1 PVRPDED
8 AVQLSGR
15 WTAGDEEPDRT
26 RDRLSRRKARPARP
40 QRRLSEPVRQDG
52 ARLGREFKQWQLR
65 IDGKPDGKTYTG
77 PIEGHEDKARR
88 IRSRLGMSRPFGKT
102 RNRTADWSA
111 VILKAVLRSTRGR
124 NTARATASAT
134 TPSRET
140 SITTILLKSGAS
152 TPTAPW
158 RSLSPTETAFRGGK
172 TTGLDFLTGS
182 VPQDNATGRETED
195 LDRGGSGSSPDLREG
210 GSATSH
216 RRYLKARRQSAQAA
230 QCDPDDD
237 GQSLASQAPFPGRGG
252 KTTVSK
258 LTGIPELV
266 GNSILPVPPRLGAPP
281 GTFTIG
287 AERDPPLVRFRLRG
301 PTEEKE

>member
-1 PVRPDED
+1 MVK
-8 AVQLSGR
+8 G
-15 WTAGDEEPDRT
+15 GDGT

-65 IDGKPDGKTYTG
+65 VAASRRGVENRKTNVDRPKDLKPQGRKIDGKPDGKTYTG

-195 LDRGGSGSSPDLREG
+195 LDRGGSGSSPDLRKG

-258 LTGIPELV
+258 LTGIPEV
-266 GNSILPVPPRLGAPP
+266 SI
-281 GTFTIG
+281 
-287 AERDPPLVRFRLRG
+287 
-301 PTEEKE
+301 